1 MSITKDYLERLDTE
15 VGIAPAGSQEEL
27 DCAHALAEEFSAHG
41 LKTEVQDFSAPSL
54 GYVPYGAALV
64 LLFLGLVLLGVGN
77 VVTTFVGFVL
87 VVAMLALLWM
97 VYTGRDVIGK
107 LGPAAHSQNVIAVR
121 EAEVEPSER
130 ERPIVVVA
138 HYDTGR
144 LDFLSRPELA
154 VAKKYLA
161 SYSIYLAAVVAAC
174 ALIQLLG
181 FIPEPARRTFWVIG
195 LITCL
200 PLLVWGIS
208 LIASRFMPYA
218 PGSVDNKSSVAAMLG
233 VMDRVTQGVKVE
245 RPEREEA
252 AVPESVSEPR
262 KREPQMRR
270 EVEEVIG
277 TRHGEKVIRELGI
290 LPVECSITYIEPEV
304 RMVPVAAPIEESQP
318 TKVTEPV
325 APAHNVAEDEVPAK
339 PVSDVRAGEPMTQQ
353 EPENSAV
360 TDEDAAGAT
369 SELPLDASV
378 SEEDAD
384 ATRPMTVVE
393 EGRIDTADTADELA
407 PNSTLDMNAS
417 DLSQLED
424 GESTD
429 EGPLTET
436 DHSGLYTMA
445 ETDAADATSVARPER
460 PRPNAVTDPDWGKS
474 SYKPT
479 RRASVSN
486 VARRAALF
494 DLPDPK
500 VSGQDGLGPTSAQ
513 LPPRS
518 QMAQRLAD
526 ASQQAVSAPASVRID
541 GNPTVPA
548 SRQQP
553 PARPDDIEVLS
564 ASPSHE
570 TSEKHS
576 HSHGR
581 LSGLFGKKRKQEESM
596 SEWLGVDDDYDAKK
610 SGESIGSWD
619 NFGNDSGNSH
629 WKGGAALNI
638 NLRKLKDK
646 LPAIPGHGTDEATQ
660 DVEDSQADVPQR
672 DDDAAP
678 DFDGAAGEEALA
690 HEQAPAASPYI
701 DDDRPVYNDAV
712 ISSTDRALRDSIL
725 AMGDDELRSHDIWFV
740 ATGSSSLNHA
750 GASAFVDAHRK
761 DLRGAFVVNLECV
774 GAGDLALLTQEGF
787 GVTRRCDRRFLS
799 LLESVAGDL
808 HLGIDKVARS
818 WANTDATMLMRKRMR
833 AVTLM
838 GLGACDLPACAHTTE
853 DVSANVS
860 PERVEDVCAL
870 ILEAIR
876 RA

>member
-27 DCAHALAEEFSAHG
+27 DCAHALAGEFSAHG

-245 RPEREEA
+245 RPERGEV

-325 APAHNVAEDEVPAK
+325 APAHNVAEDEISAE
-339 PVSDVRAGEPMTQQ
+339 PVSDVRAGEPMAQQ

-619 NFGNDSGNSH
+619 NFGNDSGSSH

>member
-27 DCAHALAEEFSAHG
+27 DCAHILAEEFSAHG
-41 LKTEVQDFSAPSL
+41 LKTELQDFSAPSL
-54 GYVPYGAALV
+54 GYVPYGVALV
-64 LLFLGLVLLGVGN
+64 LLFVGLLLMGVGN
-77 VVTTFVGFVL
+77 MAATIVGLIL
-87 VVAMLALLWM
+87 VAAMLALLWM

-107 LGPAAHSQNVIAVR
+107 FGPSAHSQNVIAVR
-121 EAEVEPSER
+121 EAEVDPSER

-154 VAKKYLA
+154 MAKKYLA
-161 SYSIYLAAVVAAC
+161 SYSIYLAAAVAVC

-195 LITCL
+195 LVACL
-200 PLLVWGIS
+200 PLLVWGVS
-208 LIASRFMPYA
+208 LIASKFMPYA
-218 PGSVDNKSSVAAMLG
+218 SGSVDNKSSVAAMLG

-245 RPEREEA
+245 RPERDA
-252 AVPESVSEPR
+252 AQAVPESVSEPKR
-262 KREPQMRR
+262 REPEMRR

-290 LPVECSITYIEPEV
+290 LPAECSITYIEPEV
-304 RMVPVAAPIEESQP
+304 RMVPVATPIDEPQVTQPIDQVDSPSEDSRSDDEASTASDSAAADTEVESATQ
-318 TKVTEPV
+318 PV
-325 APAHNVAEDEVPAK
+325 ADESSA
-339 PVSDVRAGEPMTQQ
+339 SHADDAG
-353 EPENSAV
+353 V
-360 TDEDAAGAT
+360 T
-369 SELPLDASV
+369 SELPLDTPS
-378 SEEDAD
+378 SDDAAD
-384 ATRPMTVVE
+384 DTRPMAVVDE
-393 EGRIDTADTADELA
+393 ARIDTSDETAANTTLA
-407 PNSTLDMNAS
+407 MSS
-417 DLSQLED
+417 VDLSQLED
-424 GESTD
+424 GESAN
-429 EGPLTET
+429 EGPLVET

-445 ETDAADATSVARPER
+445 DEDASDMVAAARPER
-460 PRPNAVTDPDWGKS
+460 PRPYAVADPDWGKS

-479 RRASVSN
+479 RRANVSN

-500 VSGQDGLGPTSAQ
+500 VSGQDGLGPASSQ

-526 ASQQAVSAPASVRID
+526 ASQQAVAAPSSVRTDKAVATPVVCQKPAS
-541 GNPTVPA
+541 
-548 SRQQP
+548 Q
-553 PARPDDIEVLS
+553 PDDIEVLS

-570 TSEKHS
+570 ADEKR
-576 HSHGR
+576 HGR
-581 LSGLFGKKRKQEESM
+581 GRFSGLFGKRRKQEESM

-619 NFGNDSGNSH
+619 NFGDDSGNAH

-646 LPAIPGHGTDEATQ
+646 LPSIPARGSDEDA
-660 DVEDSQADVPQR
+660 ED
-672 DDDAAP
+672 
-678 DFDGAAGEEALA
+678 E
-690 HEQAPAASPYI
+690 
-701 DDDRPVYNDAV
+701 RPVYNDAA
-712 ISSTDRALRDSIL
+712 ISPTDRALRDSIL
-725 AMGDDELRSHDIWFV
+725 AMGDDELRAHDIWFV

-761 DLRGAFVVNLECV
+761 DLRGAFVVNLECI

-787 GVTRRCDRRFLS
+787 GVTRRSDRRFLS
-799 LLESVAGDL
+799 LLESVAADL
-808 HLGIDKVARS
+808 HLGADKVARP

-838 GLGACDLPACAHTTE
+838 GLGAGDLPACAHTAE

-870 ILEAIR
+870 VLEAIR

>member
-195 LITCL
+195 LIACL

-252 AVPESVSEPR
+252 AAPESVSEPR

-712 ISSTDRALRDSIL
+712 ISSTDRALRNSIL

-853 DVSANVS
+853 DVSASVS

>member
-27 DCAHALAEEFSAHG
+27 DCAHALAGEFSAHG

-195 LITCL
+195 LIACL

-233 VMDRVTQGVKVE
+233 VMDCVTQGVKVE

-252 AVPESVSEPR
+252 AAPESVSEPR

-619 NFGNDSGNSH
+619 NFGNDSGSSH

>member
-27 DCAHALAEEFSAHG
+27 DCAHGLAEEFSAHG
-41 LKTEVQDFSAPSL
+41 LKTEVEDFSAPSL

-64 LLFLGLVLLGVGN
+64 LLFLGLILLGVGGTA
-77 VVTTFVGFVL
+77 TTIIGFVL

-97 VYTGRDVIGK
+97 TYTGKDVIGK
-107 LGPAAHSQNVIAVR
+107 FGPSAHSQNVVAVR
-121 EAEVEPSER
+121 EAEVDPAER

-144 LDFLSRPELA
+144 LDFLSRPQVA
-154 VAKKYLA
+154 VAKKYIA
-161 SYSIYLAAVVAAC
+161 SYSLYLAAAVAVC
-174 ALIQLLG
+174 SLIQFLG

-195 LITCL
+195 LIACL

-233 VMDRVTQGVKVE
+233 VMDRVTQGVEVK
-245 RPEREEA
+245 RPENREA
-252 AVPESVSEPR
+252 DVAPESVSEP
-262 KREPQMRR
+262 KPREPEMRR
-270 EVEEVIG
+270 EVEEVVG

-290 LPVECSITYIEPEV
+290 LPPECSITYIEPEV
-304 RMVPVAAPIEESQP
+304 RMVPVATPVEEPQP
-318 TKVTEPV
+318 TQVSEPVSASALETEPIPV
-325 APAHNVAEDEVPAK
+325 VPQPEGDEADSEPAMTDEPTVTVEPEDEE
-339 PVSDVRAGEPMTQQ
+339 AG
-353 EPENSAV
+353 
-360 TDEDAAGAT
+360 
-369 SELPLDASV
+369 
-378 SEEDAD
+378 
-384 ATRPMTVVE
+384 ATRPMVAIDE
-393 EGRIDTADTADELA
+393 SRIDTSNEVDAGATFSMDA
-407 PNSTLDMNAS
+407 NS
-417 DLSQLED
+417 LSQLED
-424 GESTD
+424 GQSTD

-445 ETDAADATSVARPER
+445 DEDATEATAATRPER
-460 PRPNAVTDPDWGKS
+460 PRPNAVADPDWGKS

-479 RRASVSN
+479 RRANVSN

-500 VSGQDGLGPTSAQ
+500 TSGQDGLGPAPTQ
-513 LPPRS
+513 LPQRS

-526 ASQQAVSAPASVRID
+526 ASQQVTSAPSQVRF
-541 GNPTVPA
+541 GAAAQAP
-548 SRQQP
+548 RQQAAP
-553 PARPDDIEVLS
+553 QPDDIEVLS
-564 ASPSHE
+564 APVASAP
-570 TSEKHS
+570 TSGSTTEKGHG
-576 HSHGR
+576 HGR
-581 LSGLFGKKRKQEESM
+581 LSGLFGRKKKQEESM

-619 NFGNDSGNSH
+619 NFGNEHGDSH

-646 LPAIPGHGTDEATQ
+646 LPSIPGHDSGEEPQDLDEADTN
-660 DVEDSQADVPQR
+660 ADVVA
-672 DDDAAP
+672 DDASATGADAP
-678 DFDGAAGEEALA
+678 VENEAPVTEQPGDDF
-690 HEQAPAASPYI
+690 PYV
-701 DDDRPVYNDAV
+701 DSDVPVYNENI

-725 AMGDDELRSHDIWFV
+725 AMGDSDLRAHDIWFV
-740 ATGSSSLNHA
+740 ATGASSLNHA

-761 DLRGAFVVNLECV
+761 DLRGAFVVNLDCV

-787 GVTRRCDRRFLS
+787 GTSRRSDRRFLS
-799 LLESVAGDL
+799 LLESVASDL
-808 HLGIDKVARS
+808 HLGVEKVDRS

-838 GLGACDLPACAHTTE
+838 GLGAGDLPACAHTAE

-860 PERVEDVCAL
+860 TERIEDVCAL
-870 ILEAIR
+870 VLEAIR